1 MKCFEQTRLILST
14 NREQIVYMFK
24 KRRILRTHMRQL
36 SLVVTDSINKATR
49 ISLVLLVFFC

>member
-1 MKCFEQTRLILST
+1 MKCFEQTRVILST
-14 NREQIVYMFK
+14 NREQIIYMFK

>member
-14 NREQIVYMFK
+14 NREQIIYMFK